1 MAQPYFAEFGA
12 IHHEDAVG
20 ILFTVSPPELAEEV
34 ARCLNVADQ
43 EGLGGDF
50 LSTIPSRAEAQ
61 DEGAAG
67 EPVEYELIERL
78 LDAQQDINLA
88 ANETMSQ
95 SLADASALID
105 EIEPIL
111 RRSLS
116 AAEAL
121 AALKA
126 EGK

>member
-1 MAQPYFAEFGA
+1 MTPFDKALQSLKDADAEDVLDLR
-12 IHHEDAVG
+12 IIQQRVIAVFES
-20 ILFTVSPPELAEEV
+20 LP
-34 ARCLNVADQ
+34 
-43 EGLGGDF
+43 
-50 LSTIPSRAEAQ
+50 TIPSRAEAQ